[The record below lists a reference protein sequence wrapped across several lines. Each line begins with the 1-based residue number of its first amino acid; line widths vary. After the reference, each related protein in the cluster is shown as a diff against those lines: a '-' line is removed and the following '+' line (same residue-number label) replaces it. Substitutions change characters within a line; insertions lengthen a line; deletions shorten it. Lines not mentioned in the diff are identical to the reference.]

1 MVELRRAVDLNQK
14 FPYHTGVLCV
24 ETDRQQQQQQQKINA
39 CAGSDIASILTR
51 EHTVDPSLGISQ
63 RRWSPVEHAP
73 LA

>member
-14 FPYHTGVLCV
+14 FPYYTGVLCV
-24 ETDRQQQQQQQKINA
+24 ETDRQQQQKINA

-51 EHTVDPSLGISQ
+51 EHTVDPSLRISQ